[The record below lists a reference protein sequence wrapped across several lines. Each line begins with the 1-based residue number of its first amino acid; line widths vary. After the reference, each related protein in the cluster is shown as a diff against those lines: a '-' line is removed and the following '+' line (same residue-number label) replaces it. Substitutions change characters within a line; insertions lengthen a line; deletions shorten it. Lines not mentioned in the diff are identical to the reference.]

1 MNHSRRFWAQVKRCI
16 VDYERG
22 RDWLHEHGYALHA
35 VGLAR

>member
-1 MNHSRRFWAQVKRCI
+1 MPE
-16 VDYERG
+16 YERG